1 MITEE
6 KWTVDDVHVQR
17 GRVAVITYVEDF
29 DWQWAPL
36 LYSGVDLWLNTSK
49 RPQEASGT
57 SGIKAA
63 LNGVPSLSILDGC
76 WIEGCLEGVTGWC
89 FADRPELADDEAYQ
103 AGSLYDK
110 LWSTSFFRC
119 STRTRMRMR
128 RNAGRHSGQWF
139 VFQYASHGVAI
150 PR

>member
-49 RPQEASGT
+49 RPQEASSSAVCATGSHARSLITRGASVQFSGPSVRRASTTRPT
-57 SGIKAA
+57 S
-63 LNGVPSLSILDGC
+63 
-76 WIEGCLEGVTGWC
+76 
-89 FADRPELADDEAYQ
+89 PER
-103 AGSLYDK
+103 S
-110 LWSTSFFRC
+110 S
-119 STRTRMRMR
+119 
-128 RNAGRHSGQWF
+128 
-139 VFQYASHGVAI
+139 VAE
-150 PR
+150 RW

>member
-49 RPQEASGT
+49 RPQEASG
-57 SGIKAA
+57 
-63 LNGVPSLSILDGC
+63 D
-76 WIEGCLEGVTGWC
+76 
-89 FADRPELADDEAYQ
+89 Q
-103 AGSLYDK
+103 
-110 LWSTSFFRC
+110 
-119 STRTRMRMR
+119 
-128 RNAGRHSGQWF
+128 RHQSRSQRSAEP
-139 VFQYASHGVAI
+139 QH
-150 PR
+150 P